1 MKRALEWAAVIATG
15 IVYGCLLAGWPFY
28 PL

>member
-1 MKRALEWAAVIATG
+1 MKKALEWAAVIATG
-15 IVYGCLLAGWPFY
+15 IVYGCLIAGWPFY

>member
-15 IVYGCLLAGWPFY
+15 IVYGCLLANWPFY